1 MMYYK
6 EKREFKREVVE
17 KTWEKGK
24 FSLYFWEKNIKKT
37 KKYWIRI
44 RNTELYTNPECRKR
58 VAGSD
63 VREPPDPGQV
73 QDEVNTG
80 PQHR

>member
-1 MMYYK
+1 MCLMSFQNLCWLMAAQN
-6 EKREFKREVVE
+6 R
-17 KTWEKGK
+17 
-24 FSLYFWEKNIKKT
+24 IKKT
-37 KKYWIRI
+37 KKFWIRI
-44 RNTELYTNPECRKR
+44 RNTELYTNPESRKR